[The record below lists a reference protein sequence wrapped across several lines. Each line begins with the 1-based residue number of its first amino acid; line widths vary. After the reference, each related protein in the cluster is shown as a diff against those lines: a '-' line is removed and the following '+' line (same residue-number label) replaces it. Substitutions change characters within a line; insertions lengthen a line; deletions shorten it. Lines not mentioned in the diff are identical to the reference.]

1 MSRTTS
7 ANFRS
12 AAFSNETDEVVICL
26 LTITHAEMAEP
37 LRLSS
42 DPTQRI
48 SENPL
53 AYATVSRGETFVF
66 LPFEFTL
73 PADQDDVPPR
83 VSLNL
88 ANADRA
94 LIGLLRTIS
103 SPLQI
108 KVEVVLASSPDEV
121 EVDLPIMQL
130 SEIDYDAQGVRANL
144 VIDGMQTEPF
154 PSGQFDRGRFPGL
167 F

>member
-7 ANFRS
+7 ASFRS
-12 AAFSNETDEVVICL
+12 AAFSSETDEVVICL
-26 LTITHAEMAEP
+26 LTITHETLDQP
-37 LRLSS
+37 IRLSS
-42 DPTQRI
+42 DPTSRI

-53 AYATVSRGETFVF
+53 SYATVSRGETFLF

-88 ANADRA
+88 ANADRG
-94 LIGLLRTIS
+94 LIALLRGIS

-108 KVEVVLASSPDEV
+108 KVEVVLASSLDTV

-130 SEIDYDAQGVRANL
+130 SEIDYDAQGLRANL

-154 PSGQFDRGRFPGL
+154 PAGQFDRGRFPGL

>member
-26 LTITHAEMAEP
+26 LTITHEEMAEP

-83 VSLNL
+83 VALNL